1 MYGSVPYIT
10 SHSQKVDTSI
20 YWRNAAETFVEIW
33 PLNDTQLV
41 DFSSTGGVLEVFMF
55 GSGDSPKIVQKM
67 FAKVTGFIELP
78 GWSAIGFHYSKW
90 DEVNT

>member
-1 MYGSVPYIT
+1 
-10 SHSQKVDTSI
+10 
-20 YWRNAAETFVEIW
+20 
-33 PLNDTQLV
+33 
-41 DFSSTGGVLEVFMF
+41 MF

-67 FAKVTGFIELP
+67 LSKVTGFIELP